1 MEIKFMTNAPFETKD
16 ALRQRAEEISRLDEA
31 ALLKTLSLKDAQ
43 QVFHELR
50 VHQIELEMQNEELR
64 CTQHELEAS
73 RTRYFELYDLAPV
86 GYLTLSEQGL
96 IQEANLTVATMLGL
110 ERNSMLNNPISRWI
124 YREDQ
129 DIYYLH
135 RKKVFEV
142 NELQTWEMRLMRAD
156 GSPFWA
162 RLQAVPANNGEYWIT
177 LTDINKTKQ
186 VEEALALKQ
195 QQLDDINQSL
205 ETRISMAV
213 AEILQKDEILIHQGR
228 LAAMGEMINNIA
240 HQWRQPLNNLGLI
253 VQSMQFFHEVGKLT
267 AEEIDKAVASAM
279 GVIMHMSGT
288 IDDFRNFFNPE
299 KEPRTFCV
307 NQVVSRA
314 LNFLSPEL
322 KSIGI
327 NVTLDEQ
334 PDIPAHGHPNE
345 YLQTILNILINAK
358 DALLKLKVADPL
370 ISIRIF
376 RENDHSIVT
385 IRDNAGGISEDVLPK
400 IFDPYFT
407 TKEQGKGTGI
417 GLYMSKAIIEKNMGG
432 HLSACNVDGGA
443 EFRIEV

>member
-1 MEIKFMTNAPFETKD
+1 
-16 ALRQRAEEISRLDEA
+16 
-31 ALLKTLSLKDAQ
+31 
-43 QVFHELR
+43 
-50 VHQIELEMQNEELR
+50 
-64 CTQHELEAS
+64 
-73 RTRYFELYDLAPV
+73 
-86 GYLTLSEQGL
+86 
-96 IQEANLTVATMLGL
+96 
-110 ERNSMLNNPISRWI
+110 
-124 YREDQ
+124 
-129 DIYYLH
+129 
-135 RKKVFEV
+135 
-142 NELQTWEMRLMRAD
+142 
-156 GSPFWA
+156 PFWA
-162 RLQAVPANNGEYWIT
+162 RLQAVPVNNGEYWIT
-177 LTDINKTKQ
+177 LTDISKTKQ

-213 AEILQKDEILIHQGR
+213 AEIRQKDEILIHQGR

-253 VQSMQFFHEVGKLT
+253 VQNIKFFHEVGELT
-267 AEEIDKAVASAM
+267 AEEMDKAVARAM

-288 IDDFRNFFNPE
+288 IDDFRNFFSPE
-299 KEPRTFCV
+299 KAPRDFVV

-314 LNFLSPEL
+314 LTFVSPEL

-334 PDIPAHGHPNE
+334 PGIPAHGHPNE
-345 YLQTILNILINAK
+345 YLQTLLNILINAK
-358 DALLKLKVADPL
+358 DALLELKVADPL

-385 IRDNAGGISEDVLPK
+385 IRDNAGGISEDVMPK

-407 TKEQGKGTGI
+407 TKGQGKGTGI

-432 HLSACNVDGGA
+432 RLSVCNVDGGA